1 MQETLSES
9 HVKSHDRVAF
19 LHNPWL
25 NCFFFDISVLTVK
38 RDRKT
43 NAIYMPKELDKA
55 RVNWHQ
61 EISRCP
67 KPKAKF
73 PPLIYGG
80 LPPPPLQ
87 TTPRGHLCI
96 PYAKPCQAPP
106 PRPPPRS
113 LATIATSGESESI
126 TGCNS
131 SETRPSG
138 KAQPNLVMPTS
149 TPPDICRASRTS
161 YQSSLQ
167 HWTEAK
173 RQYEGWLSQLI
184 IAIGPASLI
193 FQEFAHRPVFAT
205 VIQQLLCH
213 MGPSTLDLYSRAIQ
227 ATAIWLK
234 HIGSDWSNFS
244 LQSLVEVLHQEAS
257 KCDSQSIRLKPAVL
271 LKGLRWLAKT
281 ALMEDLLSLL
291 NNTLISSF
299 LKGDGIPRDR
309 KEAVPIPLIVL
320 IRWEET
326 IINPSTPSWLKLLL
340 GGYLL
345 ACWASLR
352 FADLQR
358 TDVGSLNL
366 ATNSLRG
373 VCRVTKTTRSGQPFA
388 VLLAAFTGESPQTS
402 WIYHWLP
409 TVQEACKRLKFF
421 TPDFIIPVMDNY
433 DTPSF
438 SSPLTYAAA
447 LKAIRW
453 AVQTPWST
461 LTLSSSMAQNITLH
475 SLKVTMLASAAQLR
489 LPHRDRQI
497 QGHRLGGS
505 VQLYSRD
512 DTSDSLWVQS
522 QITQAVRQG
531 WRPTRPQHRGAQT
544 PMAEPPVT
552 QQLQP
557 LPRIL
562 EFPLLPSLSNFQIEM
577 PVMETVE
584 ASGDTS
590 SSDSSSSSSE
600 CSESDEETLGS
611 PPNLE
616 DIKRVFVQNG
626 PAGCCH
632 VAIPAPAET
641 PKNRLFSF
649 QECSWTPRCGA
660 SLRPS
665 AKSIPWDSV

>member
-1 MQETLSES
+1 
-9 HVKSHDRVAF
+9 
-19 LHNPWL
+19 
-25 NCFFFDISVLTVK
+25 
-38 RDRKT
+38 
-43 NAIYMPKELDKA
+43 MPKDLDKA

-61 EISRCP
+61 DTLRCP
-67 KPKAKF
+67 KPQAKF

-87 TTPRGHLCI
+87 TKPRGHLCI

-113 LATIATSGESESI
+113 LVATATAGESEEVH
-126 TGCNS
+126 GCNS
-131 SETRPSG
+131 SETRRSG
-138 KAQPNLVMPTS
+138 KTQPTLVMPTS
-149 TPPDICRASRTS
+149 APPDICRASRTS

-184 IAIGPASLI
+184 ITIGPASLI
-193 FQEFAHRPVFAT
+193 FKNSHIDQCL
-205 VIQQLLCH
+205 QLLFNNCCAMWDH
-213 MGPSTLDLYSRAIQ
+213 PPWICTRAIQ
-227 ATAIWLK
+227 ATATWLK
-234 HIGSDWSNFS
+234 HIGSDWSHFS
-244 LQSLVEVLHQEAS
+244 LQCLVEVLHHAKEAS

-299 LKGDGIPRDR
+299 LKGDGLPQDR
-309 KEAVPIPLIVL
+309 REAVPIPLIVL

-340 GGYLL
+340 GGFLL
-345 ACWASLR
+345 ACWSSLR

-373 VCRVTKTTRSGQPFA
+373 VCRITKTTRSGQPFA

-409 TVQEACKRLKFF
+409 TVQEACQRLKFF
-421 TPDFIIPVMDNY
+421 TPDFIIPMMDDYHN
-433 DTPSF
+433 PSF
-438 SSPLTYAAA
+438 CSPLTYAAA
-447 LKAIRW
+447 LKSIRW
-453 AVQTPWST
+453 AVQTPWSS
-461 LTLSSSMAQNITLH
+461 LTLSSAMAQNITLH
-475 SLKVTMLASAAQLR
+475 SLKVTMLAAAAQLR
-489 LPHRDRQI
+489 LPHQDRQI
-497 QGHRLGGS
+497 QGHHLGGS

-512 DTSDSLWVQS
+512 DTSASLWVQT

-552 QQLQP
+552 QQLHP
-557 LPRIL
+557 LPNVL
-562 EFPLLPSLSNFQIEM
+562 EFPLRPSLSTFQIEV
-577 PVMETVE
+577 PDMEIAE
-584 ASGDTS
+584 APADTS
-590 SSDSSSSSSE
+590 SSDSSSSSE
-600 CSESDEETLGS
+600 CSESDEEMGVQ
-611 PPNLE
+611 PPNLG
-616 DIKRVFVQNG
+616 DVKRVFVQNG

-632 VAIPAPAET
+632 VVIPAPAET
-641 PKNRLFSF
+641 PTNRLFSY
-649 QECSWTPRCGA
+649 QDGTWTPRCGA
-660 SLRPS
+660 SLKPS
-665 AKSIPWDSV
+665 AKSIPWDSIQWPCKRKACRLIFDQLAT

>member
-1 MQETLSES
+1 
-9 HVKSHDRVAF
+9 
-19 LHNPWL
+19 
-25 NCFFFDISVLTVK
+25 
-38 RDRKT
+38 
-43 NAIYMPKELDKA
+43 MPKELEKA

-205 VIQQLLCH
+205 VIQQLLRH
-213 MGPSTLDLYSRAIQ
+213 VGPSTLDLYSRAIQ

-244 LQSLVEVLHQEAS
+244 LQSLVEVLHHAKEAS

-447 LKAIRW
+447 GVWKAIRW

-497 QGHRLGGS
+497 QGHHLGGS

-512 DTSDSLWVQS
+512 DTSDSTNVGPISDYPGCQTGLEANKATTSWSANSNGRTTCHSATSTFAENPGVS
-522 QITQAVRQG
+522 VAAITFQFPNRDAGHGDSWSIRWYILFRFIIIIIRMFRIG
-531 WRPTRPQHRGAQT
+531 WRNVGISSKFRRHQT
-544 PMAEPPVT
+544 SLCPKWT
-552 QQLQP
+552 S
-557 LPRIL
+557 R
-562 EFPLLPSLSNFQIEM
+562 LLPCCY
-577 PVMETVE
+577 
-584 ASGDTS
+584 TS
-590 SSDSSSSSSE
+590 SGRD
-600 CSESDEETLGS
+600 TQK
-611 PPNLE
+611 PV
-616 DIKRVFVQNG
+616 VF
-626 PAGCCH
+626 
-632 VAIPAPAET
+632 
-641 PKNRLFSF
+641 FS
-649 QECSWTPRCGA
+649 RM
-660 SLRPS
+660 
-665 AKSIPWDSV
+665 